1 MDSFNPLVTNGVTA
15 PQNTPEKG
23 QNVKQVTYC
32 TVGTSN
38 FTLSVESIT
47 GRGCFFSK
55 YLPKMNVFGFLKQ
68 K

>member
-1 MDSFNPLVTNGVTA
+1 MDSFNPLVTNGVNA

-38 FTLSVESIT
+38 STC
-47 GRGCFFSK
+47 CFFSK
-55 YLPKMNVFGFLKQ
+55 YLPKMNVFGFLKH